1 MNFTA
6 IALFLDIYEFK
17 FNLITTEIKQLSFPH
32 PTMNPIQTFQG
43 VILIDFSIWT
53 SFVGQ
58 KWLVFNTYAYKHLMQ
73 SLYQNNKW
81 HSIIPTRIPIK
92 QIRVFVINMISRDD
106 ANIFRCTSNFR
117 LLVYYKN
124 FHHFRICEKSA
135 NYQSNCRYFVC
146 NVDYIDL

>member
-1 MNFTA
+1 MNFKA

-106 ANIFRCTSNFR
+106 ANIILDVPVTLDYWYIIRIFIIFGSA
-117 LLVYYKN
+117 KN
-124 FHHFRICEKSA
+124 QQTTKAIVGIS
-135 NYQSNCRYFVC
+135 FVTL
-146 NVDYIDL
+146 II